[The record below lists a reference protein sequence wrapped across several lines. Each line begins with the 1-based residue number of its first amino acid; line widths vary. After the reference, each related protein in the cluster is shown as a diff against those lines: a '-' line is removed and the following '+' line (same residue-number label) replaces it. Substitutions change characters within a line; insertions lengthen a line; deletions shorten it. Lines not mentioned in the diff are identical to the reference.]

1 MVARSSRAVL
11 VPFTVLQ
18 GASCLLPER
27 RRVRV
32 AVEPE
37 SAAPAS
43 WLGTAGPTSGTPAM
57 TVLTPAECR
66 VCELMLEGLA
76 NKEIASALDRAEA
89 TIKNQVAAVLR
100 KHGVPSRMRL
110 MALYR

>member
-11 VPFTVLQ
+11 VPFTLLE

-27 RRVRV
+27 RGVPAV
-32 AVEPE
+32 VEPPRTVTAPWL
-37 SAAPAS
+37 SAACPVAS
-43 WLGTAGPTSGTPAM
+43 VPLTA
-57 TVLTPAECR
+57 AELR

>member
-11 VPFTVLQ
+11 VPFTLLE

-27 RRVRV
+27 RRVRLPLPPSAPV
-32 AVEPE
+32 GSERLLPAVRPA
-37 SAAPAS
+37 SAAT
-43 WLGTAGPTSGTPAM
+43 LTA
-57 TVLTPAECR
+57 AELR

>member
-1 MVARSSRAVL
+1 MVARSSRAAL
-11 VPFTVLQ
+11 VPFTLLE

-27 RRVRV
+27 RRVP
-32 AVEPE
+32 AAAE
-37 SAAPAS
+37 SERTAPAS
-43 WLGTAGPTSGTPAM
+43 WLGAAGPASGATAM
-57 TVLTPAECR
+57 AALTPAECR

>member
-11 VPFTVLQ
+11 VPFTLLE

-27 RRVRV
+27 RRVRLPLPPSAPV
-32 AVEPE
+32 GSGRLVPAVRPA
-37 SAAPAS
+37 SAAPA
-43 WLGTAGPTSGTPAM
+43 LTA
-57 TVLTPAECR
+57 AELR

-76 NKEIASALDRAEA
+76 NKEIAAALDRAEA